1 MKMDELATPKRS
13 NRNISIGGT
22 PPHHVGVIVLG
33 DVGRSPRMQYHTL
46 SLLQDGCKVS
56 LIGYTGTPLIAPLE
70 EAASKQQ
77 QLHVIR
83 VQPWTP
89 WKVLRQT
96 KVLKPFYYLLRFMEL
111 IRVLTYALFQMMA
124 GADSDGIDCL
134 LVQNPP
140 SIPSLLLSYLFCRW
154 YGSTLIIDW
163 HNLGFTMLTDLKESH
178 WIRKLA
184 YRYEMYFSQ
193 RADGH
198 LCVTKAMEQFLRQS
212 FHLDSSSPSSNEKS
226 AIIQVLY
233 DRPPSFFCRTNSTER
248 VDLMNRLDI
257 ANKDKKDSVLL
268 PSTFPAKD
276 LTTSFPRQ
284 RDQQQR
290 CALIISSTSWSPEED
305 FHILLD
311 SLKKLDQ
318 KILREANQQNFPRV
332 AVVVTGK
339 GPQKSMYENE
349 ILRVRPSLTKVTID
363 TMW

>member
-1 MKMDELATPKRS
+1 MMDELATPKRS
-13 NRNISIGGT
+13 NRNIPISGSC
-22 PPHHVGVIVLG
+22 PYHVGVIVLG

-70 EAASKQQ
+70 EAASKRR
-77 QLHVIR
+77 QLYVIR

-89 WKVLRQT
+89 WKVLRRT

-111 IRVLTYALFQMMA
+111 IRVLTYALIQMTT

-140 SIPSLLLSYLFCRW
+140 SIPSLILSYLFCW
-154 YGSTLIIDW
+154 FHGSTLIIDW

-184 YRYEMYFSQ
+184 YRYELYFSH

-198 LCVTKAMEQFLRQS
+198 LCVTKAMERFLRQT
-212 FHLDSSSPSSNEKS
+212 FHLESSSSSRKRS

-233 DRPPSFFCRTNSTER
+233 DRPPSFFRRTTSTER
-248 VDLMNRLDI
+248 VDLMNRLDTT
-257 ANKDKKDSVLL
+257 NKEQKDRVL

-276 LTTSFPRQ
+276 LTKPFPQQ
-284 RDQQQR
+284 RGQQQR
-290 CALIISSTSWSPEED
+290 TALIISSTSWSPEED

-311 SLKKLDQ
+311 SLRKLDQ
-318 KILREANQQNFPRV
+318 NVRETNQQHFPRI

-349 ILRVRPSLTKVTID
+349 ILRLRPLLTKVD